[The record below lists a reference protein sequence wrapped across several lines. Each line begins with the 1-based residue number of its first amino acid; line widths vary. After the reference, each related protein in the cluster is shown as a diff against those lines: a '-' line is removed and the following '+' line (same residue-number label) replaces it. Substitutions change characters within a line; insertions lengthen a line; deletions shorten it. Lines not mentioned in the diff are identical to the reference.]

1 MRIGINGLG
10 RIGRGIFRVI
20 NADKNFNSDIR
31 IVAIKDIITID
42 NAAYLLKYDSLY
54 GTFTKEIDIDGDDII
69 IDGKQRIK
77 YFQTKDVSD
86 VPWNN
91 YEVDLL
97 IESSGFTTSKEL
109 NYLIRNNIVKKI
121 VCTWNVP
128 NPDTT
133 IICGVNLDAYDATKH
148 NIISAST
155 CTGNGVVPILHILK
169 EKFGIEYGHII
180 TIHPVLSDQ
189 KLMDSAHEDP
199 HLGRMALNS
208 IIPTTTSVV
217 KSSIMLHPDL
227 KDKLDCISYR
237 VPTTIVSSIDLS
249 VSLEKNTSIN
259 EVKDVF
265 LKYAGGVFKGI
276 IDCDYGFNGHNKVS
290 IDFIRSNYS
299 SIILMNYVQL
309 TNKRFLAL
317 SLFHDNEWGYSNR
330 VCDLISYINKPNK

>member
-1 MRIGINGLG
+1 MQIGINGFG

-20 NADKNFNSDIR
+20 NADKNFNNNIK
-31 IVAIKDIITID
+31 IVAIKDIISIE

-54 GTFTKEIDIDGDDII
+54 GTFNKEIDIDGDDII
-69 IDGKQRIK
+69 IDGKHHIK
-77 YFQTKDVSD
+77 YFQTKDVSN

-91 YEVDLL
+91 YEIDLL
-97 IESSGFTTSKEL
+97 IESSGFSTSKEL
-109 NYLIRNNIVKKI
+109 SYLISNKIVKKI

-133 IICGVNLDAYDATKH
+133 IVCGVNLDSYNENKH

-169 EKFGIEYGHII
+169 KEFGIEYGHIN

-189 KLMDSAHEDP
+189 KLMDSAHKNS

-208 IIPTTTSVV
+208 IIPTSTSVV

-227 KDKLDCISYR
+227 EDKLDCISYR
-237 VPTTIVSSIDLS
+237 VPTTIVSCIDLA
-249 VSLEKNTSIN
+249 VSLEKNTSKK
-259 EVKDVF
+259 EVEDVF
-265 LKYAGGVFKGI
+265 LKYANGFFEGI
-276 IDCDYGFNGHNKVS
+276 IDCDYGFKEHNKVS
-290 IDFIRSNYS
+290 IDFIRSSYS

-330 VCDLISYINKPNK
+330 VCDLINYINKVN